1 MDKERDLDPKHI
13 TEQERDMAQ
22 VVSALMQ
29 DGERLAF
36 YRRAAYERAQVFTYE
51 NYVRRFC
58 TLADEKIP
66 DGPS

>member
-1 MDKERDLDPKHI
+1 
-13 TEQERDMAQ
+13 MAQ